1 MLRLRKSLQFT
12 QSQKQNK
19 KHIYVEKPVTGELVA
34 ENAKYLQILIFKCE
48 ADWAYAMQMKQ
59 HASTISGGKAGANSG
74 TMAQRGNANRL
85 RVHYLKRF
93 QKASQAA
100 TKLHKLATG
109 AVDDISLIEIEG
121 YQAQMNAIYNMERH
135 EHEEALND
143 LLKAKLI
150 FEQIASYQDTLE
162 ALIYGEKVNQISTF
176 IRSCASS
183 LSIGNPDEISL
194 ENPAKLTNAIKTA

>member
-1 MLRLRKSLQFT
+1 MT
-12 QSQKQNK
+12 
-19 KHIYVEKPVTGELVA
+19 
-34 ENAKYLQILIFKCE
+34 
-48 ADWAYAMQMKQ
+48 
-59 HASTISGGKAGANSG
+59 
-74 TMAQRGNANRL
+74 
-85 RVHYLKRF
+85 
-93 QKASQAA
+93 
-100 TKLHKLATG
+100 
-109 AVDDISLIEIEG
+109 
-121 YQAQMNAIYNMERH
+121 AIYNMEKH

-194 ENPAKLTNAIKTA
+194 EEPAKLKNAIKTAQQAQSQSASAQAEDSEMKDENSKLQSEVKINGRVIPLKSIKLREAFAELTEIEK